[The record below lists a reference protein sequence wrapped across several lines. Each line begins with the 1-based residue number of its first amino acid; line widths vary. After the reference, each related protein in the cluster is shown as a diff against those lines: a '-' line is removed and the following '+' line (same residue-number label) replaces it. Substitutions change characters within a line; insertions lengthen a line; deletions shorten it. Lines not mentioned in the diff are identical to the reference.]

1 MNCMVES
8 YSAYVNYP
16 FSELFGSVVK
26 QQIIKFLTE
35 NPAKEFTVLEIA
47 RAISLN
53 QSSISKPLDSLE
65 SSGLLES
72 RKEGKFRYYTMREKY
87 ARHFQNVYESLRVVQ
102 AAALRDKEKNK

>member
-1 MNCMVES
+1 MSEN
-8 YSAYVNYP
+8 YTAYTNYP

-35 NPAKEFTVLEIA
+35 NPDKEFTVLELA
-47 RAISLN
+47 RALPLN

-72 RKEGKFRYYTMREKY
+72 RKDGKFRYYKMKSRY
-87 ARHFQNVYESLRVVQ
+87 AEHFHQVYASLRVVQ
-102 AAALRDKEKNK
+102 AAALRDKKKDK